1 MKFQVGDT
9 VMHWNYGLGQI
20 TGMEERVVTGKSQ
33 LYYVLRIK
41 DLSIW
46 VPADKSAGDRMRVPT
61 SARSFKRLLAVLG
74 GSAEE
79 LSDDRR
85 ERKLQLHT
93 KMSEGTAESIC
104 HVLRDLTSRELNR
117 PLNDDD
123 RATLERARGL
133 LLGEWGYAL
142 QVPPAQAEDELLK
155 ILKPT
160 AGRSKGSE
168 GSARA

>member
-20 TGMEERVVTGKSQ
+20 TGMEERLVTGTSQ

-41 DLSIW
+41 DLSVW
-46 VPADKSAGDRMRVPT
+46 VPADKSAGERMRPPT
-61 SARSFKRLLAVLG
+61 SARSFKKLLAVLG
-74 GSAEE
+74 GSADD

-85 ERKLQLHT
+85 ERKLQLHA
-93 KMSEGTAESIC
+93 KMSAGTAESIC
-104 HVLRDLTSRELNR
+104 HVLRDLTTRELNR

-123 RATLERARGL
+123 RATLERARAM
-133 LLGEWGYAL
+133 LLGEWVYAL
-142 QVPPAQAEDELLK
+142 QVPPDQAEHDLHK

-160 AGRSKGSE
+160 ATQARTSSAA
-168 GSARA
+168 ARA